1 MANVTRDYCGLL
13 CPIPILKVKLM
24 ITKKEVVA
32 GDMLEFTADCPTLA
46 ADVKQFC
53 QETGKVMISLLDM
66 GGGKKKVK
74 IQI

>member
-1 MANVTRDYCGLL
+1 MATVSQDFCGLL
-13 CPIPILKVKLM
+13 CPIPMLKVKLM

-32 GDMLEFTADCPTLA
+32 GDILVFTADCPTLD

-53 QETGKVMISLLDM
+53 TESKKIMISSLDM
-66 GGGKKKVK
+66 GRGKKQIK

>member
-1 MANVTRDYCGLL
+1 MATVKQDFCGLL
-13 CPIPILKVKLM
+13 CPIPMLKVKLM

-32 GDMLEFTADCPTLA
+32 GDILEFTADCPTLA

-53 QETGKVMISLLDM
+53 AEAKKIMISMLDM
-66 GGGKKKVK
+66 GDGKKKVK